1 MTEDLE
7 DLQAAYRA
15 TWALFIAIEAGDN
28 DVIEAIWEEYDETTL
43 LKGWSVVAGRLRMAL
58 LEHAE
63 RLGCD
68 CGSEEWLEAERL
80 NIAEDS

>member
-1 MTEDLE
+1 M
-7 DLQAAYRA
+7 A
-15 TWALFIAIEAGDN
+15 
-28 DVIEAIWEEYDETTL
+28 YDEEAL
-43 LKGWSVVAGRLRMAL
+43 LKGWSVVAGRLRLAL
-58 LEHAE
+58 REHAE